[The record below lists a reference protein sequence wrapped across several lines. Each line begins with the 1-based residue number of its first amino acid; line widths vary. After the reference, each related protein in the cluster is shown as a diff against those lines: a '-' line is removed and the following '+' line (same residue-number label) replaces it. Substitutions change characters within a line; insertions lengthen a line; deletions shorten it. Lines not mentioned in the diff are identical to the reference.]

1 MEEIERIKE
10 ALKDLKERGLI
21 SLAYL
26 YGSFAEGRPHHRSDI
41 DLAIFIN
48 SKKEQEV
55 IEIIERLSLL
65 SERNIEILRLDD
77 EDESPFIIQKALKGI
92 PLVKPEN
99 DVLYRLYD
107 YILHETESIRFRRSI
122 HGED

>member
-1 MEEIERIKE
+1 MEEIERIKD

-21 SLAYL
+21 SLTYL

-77 EDESPFIIQKALKGI
+77 EDESP
-92 PLVKPEN
+92 
-99 DVLYRLYD
+99 LYN
-107 YILHETESIRFRRSI
+107 SKSP
-122 HGED
+122 